1 MTVRTSATSG
11 LWNASDADTWGLGLN
26 NYPHPTND
34 DAIIAD
40 TTTVTLSGGSSCK
53 SLEVKSGGAFD
64 GDGNV
69 MEIAGVNSSNFAID
83 IDGDID
89 GTDTDFDIRSSSTAK
104 IDLAA
109 ANGKVR
115 NLIIQDA
122 SCVATMYSDVS
133 LLGNL
138 TITLGELTTGD
149 GGYGYSNLEVLGTTT
164 IGDGSASATEATLT
178 CNNSDVSL
186 GSGVTTGYAVIIE
199 VGGFFDGGTGTHTMG
214 SFKIGADNALAKA
227 TLTTGVTNINGKSN
241 DSNKAFRIA
250 GSSATFSHPTNGT
263 ILMNYSGASSI
274 QTSTKSLYKLT
285 LNHANCDVTLVDAL
299 TVANNLTITA
309 GELDTSS
316 SDYALTV
323 TGQVSVTGTLTCNE
337 SAIDI
342 GSLYITSNGVVN
354 ATNQTTTINKETT
367 VSAAGFAVYNE
378 GTFHHNNGLVVIGT
392 DTNTIVYGMEGDDT
406 SGANSNA
413 FYRVQVEL
421 DNAAYFCK
429 FRPQAG
435 TVAVKIANDL
445 TVAEGIVS
453 QETATHSFEVDVDV
467 SIEAGGV
474 LGRTDITGANTFGS
488 LTIASSGE
496 YIATSGTTTFTSH
509 TGNYSLVN
517 DGTFTHNNGT
527 VKVDYT
533 IAPTNNHSR
542 LKVNELCNLEVEMNR
557 TSDYVYLQK
566 VSGDTITILGDLHM
580 IKGDFEDHT
589 NSDKYVIHGL
599 TTIESTAKFGA
610 NTSWHTGDITH
621 HGLVVLNGGTY
632 YRSDAGGTV
641 KMGGIRNI
649 GGSVL

>member
-496 YIATSGTTTFTSH
+496 YIGTSGTTTITTEAAGYVFDN
-509 TGNYSLVN
+509 G
-517 DGTFTHNNGT
+517 GTFTHNNGT
-527 VKVDYT
+527 VKIT
-533 IAPTNNHSR
+533 CPTQTSARGLSGTNGFYN
-542 LKVNELCNLEVEMNR
+542 LTYAGTGTNE
-557 TSDYVYLQK
+557 
-566 VSGDTITILGDLHM
+566 DL
-580 IKGDFEDHT
+580 
-589 NSDKYVIHGL
+589 VL
-599 TTIESTAKFGA
+599 GA
-610 NTSWHTGDITH
+610 NTDFYGQFIIDSANSAVQAQGHTF
-621 HGLVVLNGGTY
+621 NY
-632 YRSDAGGTV
+632 YGPVIIKQGKWEIGSTTQNCYSGV
-641 KMGGIRNI
+641 RNI
-649 GGSVL
+649 GGSVDIT

>member
-1 MTVRTSATSG
+1 MATCTWDG
-11 LWNASDADTWGLGLN
+11 GTDNWNDAANWNTDGATDRVPITG
-26 NYPHPTND
+26 D
-34 DAIIAD
+34 DVVINTAGA
-40 TTTVTLSGGSSCK
+40 TVTLDVHIGG
-53 SLEVKSGGAFD
+53 GQTNTG
-64 GDGNV
+64 
-69 MEIAGVNSSNFAID
+69 
-83 IDGDID
+83 
-89 GTDTDFDIRSSSTAK
+89 
-104 IDLAA
+104 
-109 ANGKVR
+109 
-115 NLIIQDA
+115 
-122 SCVATMYSDVS
+122 
-133 LLGNL
+133 LGNL
-138 TITLGELTTGD
+138 TITAGTLHTNDGSNRMLTVT
-149 GGYGYSNLEVLGTTT
+149 GTTT

-178 CNNSDVSL
+178 CNASDIIL
-186 GSGVTTGYAVIIE
+186 GSGKTDGYAVIIE